1 MFTRA
6 FWLAAAERVVGTV
19 LVSIAASAA
28 ATGNLL
34 DVDWPTAL
42 GTAGALALASLA
54 ASAGKTR
61 IGEPGTPSLVPAGRH
76 AKPE

>member
-1 MFTRA
+1 MWARA
-6 FWLAAAERVVGTV
+6 FWLAAGERVVGAV
-19 LVSIAASAA
+19 LVSLATSVA

-34 DVDWPTAL
+34 TVDWPTAL
-42 GTAGALALASLA
+42 GTAGALALAALA

-76 AKPE
+76 AKD